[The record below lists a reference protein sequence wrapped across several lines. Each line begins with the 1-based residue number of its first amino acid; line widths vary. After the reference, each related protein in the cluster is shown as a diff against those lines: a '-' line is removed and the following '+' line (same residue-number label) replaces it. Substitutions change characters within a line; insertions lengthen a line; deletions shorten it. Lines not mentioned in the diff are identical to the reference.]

1 MTTVITTNLNLEDE
15 AKVIKSLESKIA
27 ELKELKDERVALVK
41 EFMNKAN
48 VLELQAGAYTFKLT
62 EITRNNVDTKTLK
75 TKYAELYKALLKVS
89 FAPEVRVLSFPVSL
103 LNKKSFN
110 LPNLSLK
117 KSLTLLI
124 IGSNIC
130 FNFSESC
137 SKKSSN
143 FTFII

>member
-48 VLELQAGAYTFKLT
+48 VLELQAGVYTFKLT

-89 FAPEVRVLSFPVSL
+89 SYMKFDIV
-103 LNKKSFN
+103 
-110 LPNLSLK
+110 
-117 KSLTLLI
+117 
-124 IGSNIC
+124 
-130 FNFSESC
+130 
-137 SKKSSN
+137 
-143 FTFII
+143 